1 MLQHKTTIA
10 LVDDHPIIM
19 EGLGKLLSEQENIE
33 IVGRFTTGKALLSF
47 LEKSPVHIILL
58 DITLPDI
65 SGIDLCKNIKTNFP
79 KTIVLALSNHHNR
92 SIIMETLK
100 NGASGYLL
108 KNASLDE
115 LVHCIEAVRKGE
127 IAFSQDVRD
136 IISSPQLANF
146 NQLARL
152 TSREKEVLELIAL
165 GKTTTE
171 MAAQLCI
178 SRFTIESHRKN
189 LLQKFN
195 AKNVAEL
202 IRAATQQ
209 GSL

>member
-19 EGLGKLLSEQENIE
+19 EGLGKLLSEHENIE
-33 IVGRFTTGKALLSF
+33 IVGRFTTGKALISF
-47 LEKSPVHIILL
+47 LEKSPVHVVLL
-58 DITLPDI
+58 DIALPDI

-92 SIIMETLK
+92 SIIMETLS

-115 LVHCIEAVRKGE
+115 LVRCIDTVMKGE
-127 IAFSQDVRD
+127 IAFSQDVKD
-136 IISSPQLANF
+136 IISSPQLTDF

-152 TSREKEVLELIAL
+152 TSREKEVLELIAR

-171 MAAQLCI
+171 MAQQLCI

-189 LLQKFN
+189 LLQKFK

-202 IRAATQQ
+202 IRGATQQ
-209 GSL
+209 GFL